1 MTIIEEKPK
10 EATFMG
16 RLLEEKIQLQSK
28 IERLTDFLQKEDAI
42 KIAGEEQVALL
53 FEQRDHM
60 NGYLSVLDQRIS
72 KLQKEG

>member
-1 MTIIEEKPK
+1 MTAIGEKPK

-16 RLLEEKIQLQSK
+16 RLLEEKIQLKSK

-42 KIAGEEQVALL
+42 QVAGEDQVALL

-60 NGYLSVLDQRIS
+60 KEYLRVLEERIA
-72 KLQKEG
+72 KLEGN